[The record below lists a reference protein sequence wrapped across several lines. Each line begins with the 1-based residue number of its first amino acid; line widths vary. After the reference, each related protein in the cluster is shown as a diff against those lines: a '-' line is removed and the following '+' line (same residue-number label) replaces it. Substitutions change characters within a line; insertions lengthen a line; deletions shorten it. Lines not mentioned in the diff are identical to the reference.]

1 MTHGNCRFYFSI
13 SRPKPPTK
21 RNFTLF
27 LIHRLRLCY
36 HLPTQKCVFIIL
48 IGFVV
53 STIKRLCSR
62 KQHTR
67 LPYNIFSRKNSFI
80 VCDLD
85 KYEQIVC
92 VCTVLRIK
100 QKKTTKWYYNNT
112 LPMNRN
118 DDFSKRALVCG
129 CLLLIRFQRDPTACV
144 DVCADRFVT
153 NAKCKHKRTNWN
165 SSFLYVNHIF
175 FFSSLQFFFLS
186 FLNGIMNRTR
196 YKSCLWT

>member
-13 SRPKPPTK
+13 LRPKPPTK
-21 RNFTLF
+21 QNFTLF

-53 STIKRLCSR
+53 SAIKRLCSR

-80 VCDLD
+80 VCHLD

-100 QKKTTKWYYNNT
+100 QKKNNKMI
-112 LPMNRN
+112 LQQHAA
-118 DDFSKRALVCG
+118 DESKRRFFQTCSCMWLLTFDSFSTRPNCMCGRVCRSL
-129 CLLLIRFQRDPTACV
+129 CHKCQMQTQAHKLKQFLFVRQPYFFLLLSSVFFPFIF
-144 DVCADRFVT
+144 
-153 NAKCKHKRTNWN
+153 KWN
-165 SSFLYVNHIF
+165 NEQNTI
-175 FFSSLQFFFLS
+175 
-186 FLNGIMNRTR
+186 
-196 YKSCLWT
+196 